1 MEHLGNQI
9 LMLSLP
15 LARPTPEKEVLH
27 RNVATKAMARVVATT
42 ARPAIQM
49 LIGKITIHL
58 VETAAKEVELTIQQQ
73 EHQALRSK
81 LVKRMWRISGTTQA
95 STRSRTSKCRNLI
108 ALNANNLTRKR
119 LDKVSTAN
127 QVALK
132 EVMEVRVA
140 VKKAATVEPKAHLT
154 QAKASVIP
162 QFQV

>member
-27 RNVATKAMARVVATT
+27 PSEATKVVARVVVTT

-81 LVKRMWRISGTTQA
+81 LVKRM
-95 STRSRTSKCRNLI
+95 
-108 ALNANNLTRKR
+108 
-119 LDKVSTAN
+119 
-127 QVALK
+127 
-132 EVMEVRVA
+132 
-140 VKKAATVEPKAHLT
+140 
-154 QAKASVIP
+154 
-162 QFQV
+162 